1 MANIMFFSIP
11 AYGHTNP
18 TIRVV
23 AELVKRGHR
32 VRYYSFEE
40 FREKIE
46 GAGAEFVDCS
56 PYQPPAP
63 EDLDDKVGKDFA
75 ALIEMVVDTTVRMD
89 EMMAAEI
96 REFKPDCIVADS
108 VCFWGKLF
116 AQRYGIPFV
125 CSTTTMAFNKYTSKL
140 MKQSF
145 GEMITMFKGMPR
157 INQKMEELRNHGYQV
172 DNFISIIQNDN
183 ETNTVVYTTKMFQP
197 MVDTFSERYRFIGPS
212 VSEEAEGYPVE
223 RASAG
228 KKQIYIS
235 LGTVLNKNVTF
246 YEECVEA
253 LKDLDCRV
261 IISAGKDT
269 DISSMKKAP
278 ANFDIQP
285 YVNQLKVLSSTDVFI
300 THCGMN
306 SVNESLYM
314 GVPMVLFPQHSEE
327 AAVAARVEQLKA
339 GFRLKKDNA
348 KHIKKAVSEVL
359 ENAEYKENAA
369 KLMRD
374 FRNSGGAKEAAA
386 FIESVLAGENA

>member
-1 MANIMFFSIP
+1 MSNIMFFSIP
-11 AYGHTNP
+11 AHGHTNP

-23 AELVKRGHR
+23 AELVEKGHR

-46 GAGAEFVDCS
+46 GAGAEFVDCA

-63 EDLDDKVGKDFA
+63 EDLDEKVGKDFA
-75 ALIEMVVDTTVRMD
+75 LLIEMVVDTTVKMD
-89 EMMAAEI
+89 GMMAKEI
-96 REFKPDCIVADS
+96 EDFKPDCIVADS

-116 AQRYGIPFV
+116 AQRYHIPFV
-125 CSTTTMAFNKYTSKL
+125 CSTTTMAFNKYTAKL
-140 MKQSF
+140 MKQGFS
-145 GEMITMFKGMPR
+145 EMITMFKGMHR
-157 INQKMEELRNHGYQV
+157 INEKMEVLKNHGYQV

-197 MVDTFSERYRFIGPS
+197 MVDTFSEKYRFIGPS
-212 VSEEAEGYPVE
+212 IPKEAESYPVE
-223 RASAG
+223 RALAE

-235 LGTVLNKNVTF
+235 LGTVLNKNITF

-253 LKDLDCRV
+253 LKDMDCRV

-269 DISSMKKAP
+269 DISTMKKVP
-278 ANFDIQP
+278 ENFDIQP
-285 YVNQLKVLSSTDVFI
+285 YVNQLQVLSATDVFI

-327 AAVAARVEQLKA
+327 AAVATRVEQLKA

-359 ENAEYKENAA
+359 GNTEYKENAR
-369 KLMRD
+369 KLMSD
-374 FRNSGGAKEAAA
+374 FRKSGGAKEAAA
-386 FIESVLAGENA
+386 FIETVMQR